1 MARSANGAPMATTHI
16 RRAADSPRTA
26 DDADHAA
33 VGGPIGVALAW
44 ASIGI
49 GGIGLMLAVDALVAR
64 VL

>member
-1 MARSANGAPMATTHI
+1 MATTHI
-16 RRAADSPRTA
+16 RRAADSPRTV
-26 DDADHAA
+26 DDADHPA
-33 VGGPIGVALAW
+33 VGGPVGVAVTW